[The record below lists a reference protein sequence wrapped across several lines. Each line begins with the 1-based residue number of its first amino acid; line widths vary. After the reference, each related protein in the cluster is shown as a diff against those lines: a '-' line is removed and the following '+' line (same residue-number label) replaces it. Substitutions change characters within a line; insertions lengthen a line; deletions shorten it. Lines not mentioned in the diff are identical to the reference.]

1 MVKVG
6 NDGVFSFIF
15 VNTGSQAIIN
25 SRNGELLI
33 LDSGLHFI
41 EAPDTLRTFASIQQE
56 HFKFGSCDP
65 SAPVFLT
72 ADNVELHVDATIFYR
87 ISDVKKVFTTS
98 IKDKTDLLETLHSQA
113 MSTLMTIIRSE
124 TFSNI
129 GKKSMTSTVDDSVRR
144 ENENFSSSSS
154 SSSSFLES
162 VVPPLAK
169 AEVLS
174 DANVGGNATL
184 AEVSNGFQSI
194 IHDCEPQFKST
205 MQRNFG
211 DRLGFEIQSLR
222 VEKIEFAD
230 KSMQKQV
237 SELAMTF
244 TKLSAQEATIAAQKK
259 VQLAEAERDAASQL
273 IQTKAE
279 ASRRCL
285 WVLLVLFMYFM
296 SDGCFSSIIK
306 ANAVNEASRNK
317 VRVDNEILR
326 EVTEAKMAG
335 IEVHC

>member
-1 MVKVG
+1 MG
-6 NDGVFSFIF
+6 SDGVFSFIF

-65 SAPVFLT
+65 TAPIFLT
-72 ADNVELHVDATIFYR
+72 ADNVELHVNATIFYR

-98 IKDKTDLLETLHSQA
+98 IKDKKDLLETLHSQA

-129 GKKSMTSTVDDSVRR
+129 GKKTMTTRMEESVRY
-144 ENENFSSSSS
+144 ENEAFSSSSQI
-154 SSSSFLES
+154 SSSSFLS
-162 VVPPLAK
+162 SSAYTAPIVTVPPLVK
-169 AEVLS
+169 AEALS
-174 DANVGGNATL
+174 GDANVGGSATL

-222 VEKIEFAD
+222 IEKIEFAD
-230 KSMQKQV
+230 KAIQKQV

-279 ASRRCL
+279 ANRRFWL
-285 WVLLVLFMYFM
+285 SVLNFRNLYVIMYN
-296 SDGCFSSIIK
+296 GWTCF
-306 ANAVNEASRNK
+306 AVSLKPTR
-317 VRVDNEILR
+317 
-326 EVTEAKMAG
+326 
-335 IEVHC
+335 

>member
-6 NDGVFSFIF
+6 SDGVFSFIF

-65 SAPVFLT
+65 TAPIFLT
-72 ADNVELHVDATIFYR
+72 ADNVELHVNATIFYR

-98 IKDKTDLLETLHSQA
+98 IKDKKDLLETLHSQA

-129 GKKSMTSTVDDSVRR
+129 GKKTMTTRMEESVRY
-144 ENENFSSSSS
+144 ENEAFSSSSQI
-154 SSSSFLES
+154 SSSSFLS
-162 VVPPLAK
+162 SSAYTAPIVTVPPLVK
-169 AEVLS
+169 AEALS
-174 DANVGGNATL
+174 GDANVGGSATL

-205 MQRNFG
+205 MQRNIDMFI
-211 DRLGFEIQSLR
+211 FQS
-222 VEKIEFAD
+222 
-230 KSMQKQV
+230 
-237 SELAMTF
+237 F
-244 TKLSAQEATIAAQKK
+244 T
-259 VQLAEAERDAASQL
+259 
-273 IQTKAE
+273 
-279 ASRRCL
+279 RC
-285 WVLLVLFMYFM
+285 
-296 SDGCFSSIIK
+296 
-306 ANAVNEASRNK
+306 
-317 VRVDNEILR
+317 
-326 EVTEAKMAG
+326 
-335 IEVHC
+335 

>member
-1 MVKVG
+1 MG
-6 NDGVFSFIF
+6 SDGVFSFIF

-65 SAPVFLT
+65 SAPIFLT

-129 GKKSMTSTVDDSVRR
+129 GKKTMTTRMEESVRY
-144 ENENFSSSSS
+144 ENEAFSSSSQSS
-154 SSSSFLES
+154 SSSSFLS
-162 VVPPLAK
+162 SSAYTAPIVTVPPIVK

-174 DANVGGNATL
+174 GDANVGGSATL

-222 VEKIEFAD
+222 IEKIEFAD
-230 KSMQKQV
+230 KAIQKQV

-279 ASRRCL
+279 ANRRFWL
-285 WVLLVLFMYFM
+285 
-296 SDGCFSSIIK
+296 SIY
-306 ANAVNEASRNK
+306 N
-317 VRVDNEILR
+317 
-326 EVTEAKMAG
+326 VTNLYVIVYNG
-335 IEVHC
+335 WTFL